1 LKSQSPILFRRWL
14 SDNIW
19 YLIAGVFIGGIST
32 MILMSMMYA
41 ASKADDL
48 LLGDKQYDE
57 N

>member
-1 LKSQSPILFRRWL
+1 VN
-14 SDNIW
+14 NIW

-41 ASKADDL
+41 ASKADDQML
-48 LLGDKQYDE
+48 QERQYDE

>member
-1 LKSQSPILFRRWL
+1 VN
-14 SDNIW
+14 NIW

-48 LLGDKQYDE
+48 LLGDKQYDD